1 MLGSTLVTAVYVCQ
15 YVVMTQVC
23 FLMFPPETQQKK
35 VQQSSVLIP
44 ILHNM
49 HITNKSSLS
58 TLIILSNLASNILN
72 TETGELTAG
81 NIVITLKAVLPLHR
95 RGNCLQI
102 IFIKGLE
109 LPVKQDTTVLMF

>member
-1 MLGSTLVTAVYVCQ
+1 MLVTAVYVCQ

-35 VQQSSVLIP
+35 VQQSSVLIQ

-49 HITNKSSLS
+49 HITNKSPVLT

-72 TETGELTAG
+72 TETGEITAG
-81 NIVITLKAVLPLHR
+81 NTVITLKAVLPLHR

-109 LPVKQDTTVLMF
+109 LPVKQDTTI